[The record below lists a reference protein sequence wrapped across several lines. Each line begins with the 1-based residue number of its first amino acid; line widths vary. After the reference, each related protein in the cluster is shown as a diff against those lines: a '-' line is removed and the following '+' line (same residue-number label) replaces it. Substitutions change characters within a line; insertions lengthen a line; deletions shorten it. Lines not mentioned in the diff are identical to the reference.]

1 MFNNKYYM
9 NKNNMILYFDQP
21 PNPLDIK
28 NIVGGQYTVTK
39 ISRDQIMYY
48 NKNPD
53 LNKLKFNKK
62 ASKLSKKRIFGKVL
76 IIS

>member
-1 MFNNKYYM
+1 MNYKNK
-9 NKNNMILYFDQP
+9 KNMILYFDQP
-21 PNPLDIK
+21 PNPIDIK
-28 NIVGGQYTVTK
+28 NIVGGQYTTIK
-39 ISRDQIMYY
+39 INSYQIMYY